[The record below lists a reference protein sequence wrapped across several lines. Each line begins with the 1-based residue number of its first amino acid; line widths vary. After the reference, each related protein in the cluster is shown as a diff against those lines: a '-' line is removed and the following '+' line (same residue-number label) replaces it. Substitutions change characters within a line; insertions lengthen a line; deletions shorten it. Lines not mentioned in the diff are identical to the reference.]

1 MLCRLNH
8 GQLEIELVVVE
19 LINVQAE
26 TVILVDIIANRGS
39 NPFNNQLRELSGSEI
54 PDFWSFRL

>member
-39 NPFNNQLRELSGSEI
+39 NPSNNQLRELSDSEI

>member
-19 LINVQAE
+19 LINLQAE

-39 NPFNNQLRELSGSEI
+39 NPSNNQLRELSDSEI